1 MYELEASVIDSLRS
15 KISCPVYP
23 IGPCVPYMTL
33 EDHYNMPS
41 GKVTSK
47 GDYFNWLDSQPVNSV
62 MYVSLGSFLSASA
75 SQLDEIALGLVSSEV
90 TFLWILREQSPRM
103 RQLIGD
109 TDKGMILPWCEQLK
123 VLCHPSVGGFL
134 THCGMN
140 STLDSVIAGVPI
152 LALPLLFDQPI
163 DCRLIVE
170 EWNSGLNLKDWAS
183 EDGLIGREDIAR
195 AVRWLMASDEAETKA
210 IRRNALGLK
219 EASRRAVDKGG
230 SSYCNLSSLMA
241 MLLHS
246 NQEFKNS
253 C

>member
-1 MYELEASVIDSLRS
+1 
-15 KISCPVYP
+15 
-23 IGPCVPYMTL
+23 
-33 EDHYNMPS
+33 
-41 GKVTSK
+41 
-47 GDYFNWLDSQPVNSV
+47 
-62 MYVSLGSFLSASA
+62 
-75 SQLDEIALGLVSSEV
+75 
-90 TFLWILREQSPRM
+90 M

-140 STLDSVIAGVPI
+140 STLDSVIAGVPM

-170 EWNSGLNLKDWAS
+170 EWKSGLNLKDWTN

-195 AVRWLMASDEAETKA
+195 AVRRLMASDEAETKA
-210 IRRNALGLK
+210 IRTNALGLK
-219 EASRRAVDKGG
+219 EASRRAVEKGG

-246 NQEFKNS
+246 NQEIKNS